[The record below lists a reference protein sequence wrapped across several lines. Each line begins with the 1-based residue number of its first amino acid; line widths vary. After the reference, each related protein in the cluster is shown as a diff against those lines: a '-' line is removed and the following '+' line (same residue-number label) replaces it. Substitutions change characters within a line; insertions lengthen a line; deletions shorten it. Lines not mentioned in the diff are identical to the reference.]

1 MLQIANVS
9 KTYGARPAL
18 SDVNFTVGAGRLTG
32 FVGANGAG
40 KTTAMRII
48 LGVLAADAGT
58 VTLNAL
64 PLTAADRRRFGYMPE
79 ERGLYPK
86 MRVAEQLVYLGRLH
100 GMTSRDARASTS
112 DLLERLGLGE
122 RVNDT
127 VESLSLGNQQRAQIA
142 AALVHGPEVLVLDEP
157 FSGLDPLAVEIVLGV
172 LKDAAARGVPV
183 LFSSHQ
189 LDVVERLCD
198 DVVVI
203 ADGSIRASGSREK
216 LRSEHGGNRFELQ
229 LYGRDES
236 RTHTFAT
243 AGLAAIGCNIHDQ
256 MLAYIKVVDTPWAA
270 KTPAG
275 GDVTLRGVPAGAAT
289 LRVWHPRLAGRGN
302 EISQPLTVAIA
313 AGQRTVSGDF
323 SARAA
328 VR

>member
-1 MLQIANVS
+1 
-9 KTYGARPAL
+9 
-18 SDVNFTVGAGRLTG
+18 
-32 FVGANGAG
+32 
-40 KTTAMRII
+40 
-48 LGVLAADAGT
+48 
-58 VTLNAL
+58 
-64 PLTAADRRRFGYMPE
+64 
-79 ERGLYPK
+79 
-86 MRVAEQLVYLGRLH
+86 MRVLFAL
-100 GMTSRDARASTS
+100 
-112 DLLERLGLGE
+112 
-122 RVNDT
+122 
-127 VESLSLGNQQRAQIA
+127 I
-142 AALVHGPEVLVLDEP
+142 AALVLCSPAMAGDLTISVR
-157 FSGLDPLAVEIVLGV
+157 
-172 LKDAAARGVPV
+172 DAAGRPVQDAVVTVHPVAGVPRGPIRFPWPLRMAQQDIQFQPYV
-183 LFSSHQ
+183 LIVPVGGTVAFPNLDRVRHQVYSFS
-189 LDVVERLCD
+189 R
-198 DVVVI
+198 
-203 ADGSIRASGSREK
+203 
-216 LRSEHGGNRFELQ
+216 GNRFELQ